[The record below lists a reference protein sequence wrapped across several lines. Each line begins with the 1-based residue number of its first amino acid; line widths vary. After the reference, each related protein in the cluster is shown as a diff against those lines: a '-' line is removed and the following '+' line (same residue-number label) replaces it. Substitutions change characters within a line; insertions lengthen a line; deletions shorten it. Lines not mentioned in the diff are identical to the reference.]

1 MPNIPTMS
9 LKTTQFN
16 PVVFTPSQ
24 YEFKEADMGYL
35 ERSLAQKEA
44 RMKEAVQNKS
54 AIDRALGEIETKLN
68 PSEAEWFEGYKRDI
82 NNQIQTSLD
91 SGDYGAA
98 VRDATRLAGTV
109 IEDPRII
116 GRIRAQ
122 ESYEKELQTQQA
134 RRDRGEIS
142 QNTYDWWA
150 NKNKYSY
157 TDNTD
162 ASGNYIEGSPWKAE
176 STPVKDINWAEQAA
190 TAFKLITPKKG
201 STTKGGGHSTTNAD
215 GTGNGNKWSRSN
227 STEEITV
234 EDILGNIDELLSSTP
249 DGYRQAEQAFDVAT
263 FDLKRLQEKYN
274 SLADDD
280 PNKTVIGEQLDAR
293 KKLMYKNG
301 SPISYKEYYARMITD
316 NKYAHTL
323 AYKWTTSGNESFNSN
338 DYQGAGSG
346 AGGSI
351 GRGLGTIFPY
361 NQNTGF
367 WLGPP
372 VRQNGTNNF
381 AVLGNSADNIT
392 SRFQQQTKSYPLK
405 SHQSNP

>member
-1 MPNIPTMS
+1 MPDIPTMS
-9 LKTTQFN
+9 LKTLQFT
-16 PVVFTPSQ
+16 PAVFTPSQ
-24 YEFKEADMGYL
+24 YEFKEADMGFL

-44 RMKEAVQNKS
+44 RMKEAAQNAS

-68 PSEAEWFEGYKRDI
+68 PSEAKWFEGYKSDVK
-82 NNQIQTSLD
+82 NQIQSSID

-109 IEDPRII
+109 VEDPRII
-116 GRIRAQ
+116 GRVRSQ
-122 ESYEKELQTQQA
+122 EAYEKELQTQQA

-142 QNTYDWWA
+142 QNTYDWWS

-157 TDNTD
+157 IDNTD

-201 STTKGGGHSTTNAD
+201 ASTKGGGHSTTNAD
-215 GTGNGNKWSRSN
+215 GTGDGNKWSRSS

-234 EDILGNIDELLSSTP
+234 EDILGNIDELLSATP

-274 SLADDD
+274 SLANDD
-280 PNKTVIGEQLDAR
+280 PNKAVIGEQLDAR

-301 SPISYKEYYARMITD
+301 SPITYKEYYARMITD

-323 AYKWTTSGNESFNSN
+323 AYKWTTSGNESFKSN

-346 AGGSI
+346 AGGSL
-351 GRGLGTIFPY
+351 GTGLGTIFPY
-361 NQNTGF
+361 KQNTGF
-367 WLGPP
+367 WQGPSTRWKGTYNINILG
-372 VRQNGTNNF
+372 T
-381 AVLGNSADNIT
+381 SADNIS
-392 SRFQQQTKSYPLK
+392 SRFEPQQQPKPKSK
-405 SHQSNP
+405 